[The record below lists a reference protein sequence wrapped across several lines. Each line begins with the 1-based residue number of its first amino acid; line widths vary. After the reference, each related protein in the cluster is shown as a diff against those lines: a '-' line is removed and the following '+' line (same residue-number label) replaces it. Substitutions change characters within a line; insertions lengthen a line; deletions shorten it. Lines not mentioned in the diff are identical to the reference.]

1 MSYMCFDIGGTS
13 VKYGVAEQNGKL
25 LLKGGLPNEVHEK
38 GVDSFMDSLVSVTE
52 LCRRRYN
59 IQGIGVATAGVVD
72 PDRGIVLDYS
82 GFLPPDFGLGALLE
96 QRCGLSCAV
105 ENDANAAALGE
116 YWLGEG
122 RGAEFFLLHYSRK
135 RYRRC
140 SCFTWQSDSGSSVW
154 RRGSGASANWSKRRA
169 FGTIGVYVGAGFQG
183 GQKKGTTRRNLNGL
197 KIFTMAQDGDPDAM
211 DAVEKQMEFL
221 ATGIANI
228 CHILDPDRFIV
239 GGGISAQADYL
250 FPLLDAAL
258 RKRLLPL
265 TYKNVSLRFA
275 GLKNDAGM
283 IGALYNF
290 LQRHTTE

>member
-52 LCRRRYN
+52 SCRQRYN
-59 IQGIGVATAGVVD
+59 VQGIGVATAGVVD
-72 PDRGIVLDYS
+72 PGRGVVLDYS
-82 GFLPPDFGLGALLE
+82 GFFPPDFALGELLE
-96 QRCGLSCAV
+96 QRCGISCAV

-122 RGAEFFLLHYSRK
+122 RGAEFFY
-135 RYRRC
+135 C
-140 SCFTWQSDSGSSVW
+140 ITV
-154 RRGSGASANWSKRRA
+154 GSGIGGAAVLHGNLIQGVSYGA
-169 FGTIGVYVGAGFQG
+169 GEVGHQQIGVKEGLL
-183 GQKKGTTRRNLNGL
+183 GQLASTSALVSRVAKKKGTTGTNLNGL

-228 CHILDPDRFIV
+228 CHILNPDRFIV

-265 TYKNVSLRFA
+265 TYKNMSLRFA

-283 IGALYNF
+283 IGALYNY
-290 LQRHTTE
+290 LQKHG